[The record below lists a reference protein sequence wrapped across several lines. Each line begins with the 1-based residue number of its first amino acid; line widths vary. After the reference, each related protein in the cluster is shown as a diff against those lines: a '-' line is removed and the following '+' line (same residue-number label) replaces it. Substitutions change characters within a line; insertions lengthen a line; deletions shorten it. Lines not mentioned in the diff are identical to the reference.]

1 MEQINR
7 HCEQAHVI
15 LGAAIDKDLGE
26 RLMVTVVAA
35 RHGTGAER
43 GAWSGEPASS
53 TTTAAAGLESR
64 LVSPAISSRPASR
77 FVAPP
82 PALTP
87 GKKEQL
93 LTQQSGGGFRQRRNA
108 ARMRQGQLSLE
119 IISKGRFEKSEP
131 TIHHGQDLDVPT
143 YIRRGVAL
151 N

>member
-1 MEQINR
+1 
-7 HCEQAHVI
+7 
-15 LGAAIDKDLGE
+15 
-26 RLMVTVVAA
+26 
-35 RHGTGAER
+35 
-43 GAWSGEPASS
+43 
-53 TTTAAAGLESR
+53 
-64 LVSPAISSRPASR
+64 
-77 FVAPP
+77 VAPP

-87 GKKEQL
+87 GKTEQL
-93 LTQQSGGGFRQRRNA
+93 LTQQAGSGFRQRRNA